1 MKTYGL
7 SSVLATVALVATT
20 ISGQP
25 ATSKEM
31 QRLMLPS
38 LAPARANG
46 DGVGQPSSRM
56 PPPQLIG
63 LQAHLTQAYPV
74 VNGNSDGS
82 DLWPCLGRGNN
93 PDCAMIGNPPVPL
106 PRGGIVM
113 GRPAFTWALQNNN
126 IIGFGLG
133 NGTGCDALTNGTTGG
148 VAEGPLYRPC
158 GQIFTSYEDH
168 TGLRPGRPD
177 QVPRRCHPV
186 RGCQLRILAWRAGW
200 PEQRQLHRRCP
211 LPPGRCDISSN
222 GIYCCLQQHLPAA
235 RRRSCHLYHLHR
247 ARHSRVQAAH
257 GEGLYLQRCRQ
268 SLLYRQ
274 MEPALFDTP
283 GLEHFPGIDRT
294 MPTSRT
300 LSGRALPAGV
310 AGRGVVFIADFPVHR
325 CCLHK

>member
-20 ISGQP
+20 VSGQP

-158 GQIFTSYEDH
+158 GQIFTSYEDD
-168 TGLRPGRPD
+168 TGDSTDDL
-177 QVPRRCHPV
+177 
-186 RGCQLRILAWRAGW
+186 
-200 PEQRQLHRRCP
+200 
-211 LPPGRCDISSN
+211 
-222 GIYCCLQQHLPAA
+222 
-235 RRRSCHLYHLHR
+235 
-247 ARHSRVQAAH
+247 
-257 GEGLYLQRCRQ
+257 LQRIIVSQGDKVIYDSGIQDFGPAGPIKYPVDVILFGDANFGYWPGAQDGPNNGNCTGDVHYPLAAATFPATGYTVASNSTCQ
-268 SLLYRQ
+268 QPVAGPATFTTYTELATPEYRR
-274 MEPALFDTP
+274 LT
-283 GLEHFPGIDRT
+283 
-294 MPTSRT
+294 
-300 LSGRALPAGV
+300 GRACTSKGV
-310 AGRGVVFIADFPVHR
+310 ASPCFTVKWNRRYLIHQDWNIF
-325 CCLHK
+325 LE